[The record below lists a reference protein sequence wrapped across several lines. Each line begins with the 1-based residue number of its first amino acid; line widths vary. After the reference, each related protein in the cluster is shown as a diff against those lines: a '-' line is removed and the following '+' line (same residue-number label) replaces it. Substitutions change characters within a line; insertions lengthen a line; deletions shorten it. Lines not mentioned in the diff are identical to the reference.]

1 MSNKKKKFTN
11 YLTEQELLDLLFE
24 KIIDVNTSDFC
35 SVASIILEMN
45 ITYIPSKD
53 IYMIQT
59 KFEVDV
65 N

>member
-1 MSNKKKKFTN
+1 MSNKKKTFTN
-11 YLTEQELLDLLFE
+11 YLTEQELLDLLFD

-45 ITYIPSKD
+45 ITYVQEKD
-53 IYMIQT
+53 IYKIQT